1 MGAPSP
7 LRGPSFRIR
16 VYPPGRSS
24 KRGPISWNSL
34 ATTSRSGMSRRTW
47 RRAAR
52 SPRLANV
59 ISFSANG
66 RSCFA
71 FASVVSMPSCTNSC
85 AAIVDNRSL
94 WWAGFEPSRGPF
106 FGFGTGLLLPQAE
119 TELLELG
126 LDLVDRL
133 LAEVAD
139 IHQLGLR
146 LLHQVADGVDAL
158 SLEAVVRTDRKV
170 QVLDRDRVVAGLIL
184 VLRRTDGDARR
195 LGQVRE
201 ELDELEQGSARG
213 RERLARGDRAVR
225 LDVQDQT
232 VTVGHLLHARVLDR
246 VGDLTDGREDRV
258 HRDHADRIAGLL

>member
-1 MGAPSP
+1 
-7 LRGPSFRIR
+7 
-16 VYPPGRSS
+16 
-24 KRGPISWNSL
+24 
-34 ATTSRSGMSRRTW
+34 MSRRTW

-158 SLEAVVRTDRKV
+158 SLEAVVGTDREV
-170 QVLDRDRVVAGLIL
+170 EVLDRDRVVARL
-184 VLRRTDGDARR
+184 VLVFRRTDRHARR
-195 LGQVRE
+195 IGQIGE
-201 ELDELEQGSARG
+201 ELDELEQGPACR
-213 RERLARGDRAVR
+213 RQCLAWCHGAVG
-225 LDVQDQT
+225 LHIEDQP
-232 VTVGHLLHARVLDR
+232 VTVRHL
-246 VGDLTDGREDRV
+246 
-258 HRDHADRIAGLL
+258 